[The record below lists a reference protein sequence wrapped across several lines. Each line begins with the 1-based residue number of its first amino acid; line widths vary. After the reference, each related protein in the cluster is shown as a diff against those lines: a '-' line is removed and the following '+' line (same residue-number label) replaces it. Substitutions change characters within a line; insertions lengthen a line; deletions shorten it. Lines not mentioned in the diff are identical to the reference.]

1 MKNPSPAPRTPN
13 PTTLRREVGL
23 GGAVL
28 LGLGSM
34 LGSGVFV
41 ALGLAA
47 GLASPGHG
55 VVGVLGAVGLAGLLA
70 LCNGLSAAQLA
81 GAYAVS
87 GGTYEY
93 AHRVGWPAAGA
104 AAGTLFLVAKSASAA
119 TAALGLAGYVLET
132 VDAPGL
138 VVPGAVAV
146 VVMALVVTL
155 EGVRRSNRVNA
166 VLVSVTLAGLLTLV
180 VALGVTSLGAG
191 AALPPAG
198 PSVAADLPAP
208 GSLDPRRWFE
218 AAALL
223 FVAFTGY
230 GRVAT
235 LSEEVRSPRRT
246 IPRAV
251 VVTVVVCLLVYASV
265 AAAAVHAVGG
275 HAFAEFSKTGRGP
288 LQAVAAAT
296 GLPGWIG
303 TAVAV
308 SAVAALFGVV
318 LNLLLGLSRVVLAM
332 GRRGH
337 LPARFAALDAAG
349 SSPAAAVVLVAAVVG
364 GLAAWGS
371 VRGAWSLSA
380 VTVLLYYGVTN
391 AAALRVSAGDRFI
404 PQAVSWLGLA
414 GCLGLAAFVQWRFA
428 AVAGAVIGLALVA
441 HAATARARAQRV
453 TD

>member
-1 MKNPSPAPRTPN
+1 
-13 PTTLRREVGL
+13 
-23 GGAVL
+23 VL

-55 VVGVLGAVGLAGLLA
+55 VVGVLSAVGLAGLLA

-93 AHRVGWPAAGA
+93 AHRVGWPAAGV
-104 AAGTLFLVAKSASAA
+104 AAGSLFLVAKSASAA

-132 VDAPGL
+132 VDAPEL

-166 VLVSVTLAGLLTLV
+166 VLVSVTLLGLLTLV
-180 VALGVTSLGAG
+180 VALGMASPGAG
-191 AALPPAG
+191 TTASPAG
-198 PSVAADLPAP
+198 LPIAADLPAP
-208 GSLDPRRWFE
+208 GSSDPRRWLE

-235 LSEEVRSPRRT
+235 LSEEVRSPRHT
-246 IPRAV
+246 VPRAV
-251 VVTVVVCLLVYASV
+251 VVTILVCLLVYAAV
-265 AAAAVHAVGG
+265 AAAAVHAIGG
-275 HAFAEFSKTGRGP
+275 HAFAGFSRSGRGP
-288 LQAVAAAT
+288 LQAVAAEA
-296 GLPGWIG
+296 GLPRWIG
-303 TAVAV
+303 TAVA
-308 SAVAALFGVV
+308 AAATAALFGVV
-318 LNLLLGLSRVVLAM
+318 LNLLLGMSRVVLAM
-332 GRRGH
+332 ARRGH
-337 LPARFAALDAAG
+337 LPRRFAAIDATG
-349 SSPAAAVVLVAAVVG
+349 SSPAAAVVLVAGAVA
-364 GLAAWGS
+364 GLSAWGS
-371 VRGAWSLSA
+371 IRGAWSLSA

-391 AAALRVSAGDRFI
+391 ASALRVAARDRII
-404 PQAVSWLGLA
+404 PRAVSWLGLA

-428 AVAGAVIGLALVA
+428 AVAGGVIGLAMMGHVL
-441 HAATARARAQRV
+441 TARARAQRG
-453 TD
+453 TP